1 MTEAWVQEMCRRW
14 ARAKLRIW
22 NGGDGKGHED
32 GWPASSIAGRIRDE
46 GEGLGQG
53 AIRQHY
59 AEVMVGEAL
68 LVERVVKGMP
78 FKQRLV
84 LHLHY
89 IIHPGSAKEKAKSAE
104 VSVASYWSILNNA
117 HARIEGFIDALE
129 WKESIA
135 RIPPEKVGAR

>member
-1 MTEAWVQEMCRRW
+1 MCRRW

-68 LVERVVKGMP
+68 IVARALDGMA
-78 FKQRLV
+78 FGQRLA

-89 IIHPGSAKEKAKSAE
+89 LTGASAREKARFVG
-104 VSVASYWSILNNA
+104 VSKAGYWTLLGVAHNRVA
-117 HARIEGFIDALE
+117 AFVEGMEYADGV
-129 WKESIA
+129 A
-135 RIPPEKVGAR
+135 RIPQKVGAR